1 MKKILF
7 FVLFIIYLVL
17 NVSILKDFYLDFG
30 DVALISLKVEF
41 AKQFN
46 EYLGPYSRMG
56 FFHPGPV
63 IFYLYAFLEPFLKF
77 LIFFP
82 VNSVSFY
89 YYIAQFLI
97 NFLFLVLIFDAFPK
111 SVSHNIRW
119 IFLLIYLILLENLN
133 NTSFSLLF
141 DVWGPVIIIF
151 PLLLLMISL
160 TTLFVESHRYELFFY
175 LFLSLS
181 MILSNHL
188 SGMIYAGLFSFFGL
202 IWFFYK
208 NRIAIN
214 KKSVLWISFSIL
226 WLILSF
232 LPIIYEF
239 FINYPDNNIFKII
252 EVSRKTSSLRKGNE
266 VIKYF
271 GELWSIFILGK
282 AYSFLGWMIYLS
294 VNLFL
299 YNRLKKIENLFIKYL
314 YRFSLIQT
322 VLLFFYIVKIPY
334 DLLHYLSWFY
344 YSIASLYILIVIIL
358 LFEEKIFKDNYKN
371 IYIIILLIFL
381 LFFRLGYKAWN
392 QNKGFYQE
400 SLVLKE
406 IKKQFVFDPNV
417 EHKIEWGFMDEHHNN
432 WVVASGIVLNLYKN
446 HIPVCVDKNWLFMF
460 GKEFDCKNPLK
471 TLFIKKIHNN
481 YQMPEVKIEDNL
493 KVLYYFD
500 YQIYLK

>member
-7 FVLFIIYLVL
+7 FVLFLIYLVL

-119 IFLLIYLILLENLN
+119 IFLLIYLIFLENLN

-175 LFLSLS
+175 LSLSLS

-214 KKSVLWISFSIL
+214 KKSVLWI
-226 WLILSF
+226 
-232 LPIIYEF
+232 
-239 FINYPDNNIFKII
+239 
-252 EVSRKTSSLRKGNE
+252 
-266 VIKYF
+266 
-271 GELWSIFILGK
+271 
-282 AYSFLGWMIYLS
+282 
-294 VNLFL
+294 
-299 YNRLKKIENLFIKYL
+299 
-314 YRFSLIQT
+314 
-322 VLLFFYIVKIPY
+322 
-334 DLLHYLSWFY
+334 
-344 YSIASLYILIVIIL
+344 
-358 LFEEKIFKDNYKN
+358 
-371 IYIIILLIFL
+371 
-381 LFFRLGYKAWN
+381 
-392 QNKGFYQE
+392 
-400 SLVLKE
+400 
-406 IKKQFVFDPNV
+406 
-417 EHKIEWGFMDEHHNN
+417 
-432 WVVASGIVLNLYKN
+432 
-446 HIPVCVDKNWLFMF
+446 
-460 GKEFDCKNPLK
+460 
-471 TLFIKKIHNN
+471 
-481 YQMPEVKIEDNL
+481 
-493 KVLYYFD
+493 
-500 YQIYLK
+500 